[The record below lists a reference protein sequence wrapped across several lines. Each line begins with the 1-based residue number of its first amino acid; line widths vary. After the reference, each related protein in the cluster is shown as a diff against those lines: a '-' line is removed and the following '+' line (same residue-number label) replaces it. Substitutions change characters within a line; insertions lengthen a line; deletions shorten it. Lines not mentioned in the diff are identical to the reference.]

1 MHRDLCGGRP
11 SLCDAMKPTKGADL
25 LKYLR
30 KVQFQGK
37 SGFLLRFIKKKKYY
51 NKNKEFWVLLAR
63 FYRIYILVYD

>member
-37 SGFLLRFIKKKKYY
+37 SGFLLRFIKKRNIIIKI
-51 NKNKEFWVLLAR
+51 KNSG
-63 FYRIYILVYD
+63 FY

>member
-37 SGFLLRFIKKKKYY
+37 SGFFIKIYKETKYY
-51 NKNKEFWVLLAR
+51 NKNKEFWILLAR
-63 FYRIYILVYD
+63 F